1 MRRRGFTLIEVLMS
15 LAIFALAAVSLGA
28 AYSNVLLSRL
38 ALKQDEQRLDDIARC
53 RAAVMETP
61 GFDDVE
67 AGGEIRLPGGRSATW
82 QGKIEATSVSDL
94 FAVQLTAE
102 IEPTGGGEAEEYIET
117 RMLLRPTWS
126 IPSERQKIRDDAR
139 QRLEQERG
147 YKEAD
152 GNSAFI
158 SAPTR
163 GKKLVP
169 SQPNG
174 QAGSKGQGGSGGK
187 GQGQAGGKGQGGSSG
202 QPGGQPNGQP
212 GGQPNGQPNGQ
223 PGGQPN
229 GQPNG
234 QPGGQPAARPV
245 SQ

>member
-1 MRRRGFTLIEVLMS
+1 MRRRGFTLIEVLVS

-28 AYSNVLLSRL
+28 AYSNVILGRI
-38 ALKQDEQRLDDIARC
+38 ALQQDEQRLDDIARC
-53 RAAVMETP
+53 RAALMETP

-67 AGGEIRLPGGRSATW
+67 SGGDIHLPGGRTAHW
-82 QGKIEATSVSDL
+82 KGKIEATAVSDL

-102 IEPTGGGEAEEYIET
+102 IEPTNGGEAEEVTET

-126 IPSERQKIRDDAR
+126 IPSDRQKIRDEAR
-139 QRLEQERG
+139 QRLEKERG

-169 SQPNG
+169 GQTGANG
-174 QAGSKGQGGSGGK
+174 KGGK
-187 GQGQAGGKGQGGSSG
+187 GQPAAPTNGK
-202 QPGGQPNGQP
+202 NGQP
-212 GGQPNGQPNGQ
+212 AKG
-223 PGGQPN
+223 
-229 GQPNG
+229 G
-234 QPGGQPAARPV
+234 QPGGQPATRPAKR
-245 SQ
+245 

>member
-1 MRRRGFTLIEVLMS
+1 MRRRGFTLIEVLVS

-28 AYSNVLLSRL
+28 AYSNVILGRI
-38 ALKQDEQRLDDIARC
+38 ALQQDEQRLDDIARC
-53 RAAVMETP
+53 RAALMETP

-67 AGGEIRLPGGRSATW
+67 SGGDIHLPGGRTAHW
-82 QGKIEATSVSDL
+82 KGKIEATAVSDL

-102 IEPTGGGEAEEYIET
+102 IEPSNGGEAEEVNET

-126 IPSERQKIRDDAR
+126 IPSDRQKIRDEAR
-139 QRLEQERG
+139 QRLEKERG

-169 SQPNG
+169 GQTGANG
-174 QAGSKGQGGSGGK
+174 KGGK
-187 GQGQAGGKGQGGSSG
+187 GQPATPTNGK
-202 QPGGQPNGQP
+202 NGQP
-212 GGQPNGQPNGQ
+212 AKG
-223 PGGQPN
+223 
-229 GQPNG
+229 G
-234 QPGGQPAARPV
+234 QPGGQPAARPAKR
-245 SQ
+245 

>member
-28 AYSNVLLSRL
+28 AYSNVLMGRL

-53 RAAVMETP
+53 RAALLETP

-67 AGGEIRLPGGRSATW
+67 AGGDIHLPGGRTAHW
-82 QGKIEATSVSDL
+82 KGKIEATAVSDL
-94 FAVQLTAE
+94 FAVQLTCE
-102 IEPTGGGEAEEYIET
+102 IEPEAGGEPEEINET

-126 IPSERQKIRDDAR
+126 IPSDRQKIRDEAR
-139 QRLEQERG
+139 QRLEKERG

-169 SQPNG
+169 GKNG
-174 QAGSKGQGGSGGK
+174 APTNGKGGK
-187 GQGQAGGKGQGGSSG
+187 TAPATGK
-202 QPGGQPNGQP
+202 NGQP
-212 GGQPNGQPNGQ
+212 AKG
-223 PGGQPN
+223 
-229 GQPNG
+229 G
-234 QPGGQPAARPV
+234 QPGGQPAARPAKR
-245 SQ
+245 

>member
-1 MRRRGFTLIEVLMS
+1 MRRRGFTLIEVLVS

-28 AYSNVLLSRL
+28 AYSNVILGRI
-38 ALKQDEQRLDDIARC
+38 ALQQDEQRLDDIARC
-53 RAAVMETP
+53 RAALMETP

-67 AGGEIRLPGGRSATW
+67 SGGDIHLPGGRTAHW
-82 QGKIEATSVSDL
+82 KGKIEATAVSDL

-102 IEPTGGGEAEEYIET
+102 IEPTNGGEAEEITET

-126 IPSERQKIRDDAR
+126 IPSDRQKIRDEAR
-139 QRLEQERG
+139 QRLEKERG

-169 SQPNG
+169 GQTGANG
-174 QAGSKGQGGSGGK
+174 KGGK
-187 GQGQAGGKGQGGSSG
+187 GQPATPTNGK
-202 QPGGQPNGQP
+202 NGQP
-212 GGQPNGQPNGQ
+212 AKG
-223 PGGQPN
+223 
-229 GQPNG
+229 G
-234 QPGGQPAARPV
+234 QPGGQPAARPAKR
-245 SQ
+245 

>member
-1 MRRRGFTLIEVLMS
+1 MKRRGFTLIEVLMS

-28 AYSNVLLSRL
+28 AYSNVLMGRL
-38 ALKQDEQRLDDIARC
+38 ALKQDEQRLDDLARC
-53 RAAVMETP
+53 RAALLETP

-67 AGGEIRLPGGRSATW
+67 AGGDIHLPGGRTAHW
-82 QGKIEATSVSDL
+82 QGKIEATAVSDL

-102 IEPTGGGEAEEYIET
+102 IEPIDGGDVEEFTET

-126 IPSERQKIRDDAR
+126 IPSDRQKIRDEAR
-139 QRLEQERG
+139 QRLEKERG

-169 SQPNG
+169 GQPG
-174 QAGSKGQGGSGGK
+174 TGGK
-187 GQGQAGGKGQGGSSG
+187 GQPAPPQKGKNGPPTKGGP
-202 QPGGQPNGQP
+202 PGGQPGVR
-212 GGQPNGQPNGQ
+212 
-223 PGGQPN
+223 
-229 GQPNG
+229 
-234 QPGGQPAARPV
+234 PAKR
-245 SQ
+245 

>member
-28 AYSNVLLSRL
+28 AYSNVLMGRL
-38 ALKQDEQRLDDIARC
+38 ALKQDEQRLDDLARC
-53 RAAVMETP
+53 RAALLETP

-67 AGGEIRLPGGRSATW
+67 AGGDIHLPGGRTAHW
-82 QGKIEATSVSDL
+82 QGKIEATAVSDL

-102 IEPTGGGEAEEYIET
+102 IEQVDGGDVEEFTET

-126 IPSERQKIRDDAR
+126 IPSDRQKIRDEAR
-139 QRLEQERG
+139 QRLEKERG

-169 SQPNG
+169 GQPGANG
-174 QAGSKGQGGSGGK
+174 KGGK
-187 GQGQAGGKGQGGSSG
+187 GQPAPPQKGKNGQPTKGG
-202 QPGGQPNGQP
+202 QPGGQPGVK
-212 GGQPNGQPNGQ
+212 
-223 PGGQPN
+223 
-229 GQPNG
+229 
-234 QPGGQPAARPV
+234 PAKR
-245 SQ
+245 

>member
-28 AYSNVLLSRL
+28 AYSNVLMSRL
-38 ALKQDEQRLDDIARC
+38 ALKQDEQRLDDQARC
-53 RAAVMETP
+53 RAALLETP

-67 AGGEIRLPGGRSATW
+67 AGGEIHLPGDRTARW

-102 IEPTGGGEAEEYIET
+102 IEPPDGGEAEEFTET

-126 IPSERQKIRDDAR
+126 IPADRQKIRDEVR
-139 QRLEQERG
+139 QRLLQERG
-147 YKEAD
+147 YKESD

-158 SAPTR
+158 STPTR

-169 SQPNG
+169 SNP
-174 QAGSKGQGGSGGK
+174 GSKG
-187 GQGQAGGKGQGGSSG
+187 A
-202 QPGGQPNGQP
+202 
-212 GGQPNGQPNGQ
+212 
-223 PGGQPN
+223 
-229 GQPNG
+229 
-234 QPGGQPAARPV
+234 AARPPA
-245 SQ
+245 STAPGGKSKGAPAPPSRAPAPAPAPAPRPAQ

>member
-1 MRRRGFTLIEVLMS
+1 MSRRAFTLLEVLVS
-15 LAIFALAAVSLGA
+15 LAIFAIAAVSLGA
-28 AYSNVLLSRL
+28 AYSNVIMSRI
-38 ALKQDEQRLDDIARC
+38 AMKQDEQRLDDQARC
-53 RAAVMETP
+53 RAALLETP

-67 AGGEIRLPGGRSATW
+67 TGGEIHLPGGRTARW

-102 IEPTGGGEAEEYIET
+102 IERADGAEAEEFTET

-126 IPSERQKIRDDAR
+126 IPADRQKIRDEVR

-152 GNSAFI
+152 GNSSFI

-169 SQPNG
+169 SNPG
-174 QAGSKGQGGSGGK
+174 AKG
-187 GQGQAGGKGQGGSSG
+187 A
-202 QPGGQPNGQP
+202 
-212 GGQPNGQPNGQ
+212 
-223 PGGQPN
+223 
-229 GQPNG
+229 
-234 QPGGQPAARPV
+234 AARPPA
-245 SQ
+245 STAPAGKGGAPGKGAPPARAPAPAPRPAQ

>member
-28 AYSNVLLSRL
+28 AYSNVLMGRL
-38 ALKQDEQRLDDIARC
+38 ALKQDEQRLDDLARC
-53 RAAVMETP
+53 RAALLETP

-67 AGGEIRLPGGRSATW
+67 AGGDIHLPGGRTAHW
-82 QGKIEATSVSDL
+82 QGKIEATAVSDL

-102 IEPTGGGEAEEYIET
+102 IEPIDGGDVEEFTET

-126 IPSERQKIRDDAR
+126 IPSDRQKIRDEAR
-139 QRLEQERG
+139 QRLEKERG

-169 SQPNG
+169 GQPGANG
-174 QAGSKGQGGSGGK
+174 KGGK
-187 GQGQAGGKGQGGSSG
+187 GQPAPPQKGKNGQPTKGG
-202 QPGGQPNGQP
+202 QPGGQPGVR
-212 GGQPNGQPNGQ
+212 
-223 PGGQPN
+223 
-229 GQPNG
+229 
-234 QPGGQPAARPV
+234 PAKR
-245 SQ
+245 

>member
-28 AYSNVLLSRL
+28 AYSNVLMGRL
-38 ALKQDEQRLDDIARC
+38 ALKQDEQRLDDLARC
-53 RAAVMETP
+53 RAALLETP

-67 AGGEIRLPGGRSATW
+67 AGGDIHLPGGRTAHW
-82 QGKIEATSVSDL
+82 QGKIEATAVSDL

-102 IEPTGGGEAEEYIET
+102 IEPIDGGDVEEFTET

-126 IPSERQKIRDDAR
+126 IPSDRQKIRDEAR
-139 QRLEQERG
+139 QRLEKERG

-169 SQPNG
+169 GQPGANG
-174 QAGSKGQGGSGGK
+174 KGGK
-187 GQGQAGGKGQGGSSG
+187 GQPAPPQKGKNGPPTKGG
-202 QPGGQPNGQP
+202 QPGGQPGVK
-212 GGQPNGQPNGQ
+212 
-223 PGGQPN
+223 
-229 GQPNG
+229 
-234 QPGGQPAARPV
+234 PAKR
-245 SQ
+245 

>member
-1 MRRRGFTLIEVLMS
+1 MNRRGFTLIEVLVS
-15 LAIFALAAVSLGA
+15 LAIFALAAISLGA
-28 AYSNVLLSRL
+28 AYSNVILSRISM
-38 ALKQDEQRLDDIARC
+38 KQDEQRLDDLARC
-53 RAAVMETP
+53 RAALLETP

-67 AGGEIRLPGGRSATW
+67 AGGEIRLPGGRTARW
-82 QGKIEATSVSDL
+82 QGKIEATAVSDL

-102 IEPTGGGEAEEYIET
+102 IEGADGAEAEEFTET

-126 IPSERQKIRDDAR
+126 IPSDRQKIRDEAR

-169 SQPNG
+169 ANP
-174 QAGSKGQGGSGGK
+174 GGK
-187 GQGQAGGKGQGGSSG
+187 GSAARPPASTAPGGKNNGGKGGAPSG
-202 QPGGQPNGQP
+202 KGAP
-212 GGQPNGQPNGQ
+212 
-223 PGGQPN
+223 
-229 GQPNG
+229 
-234 QPGGQPAARPV
+234 PARAPTPAPAPRPA
-245 SQ
+245 Q